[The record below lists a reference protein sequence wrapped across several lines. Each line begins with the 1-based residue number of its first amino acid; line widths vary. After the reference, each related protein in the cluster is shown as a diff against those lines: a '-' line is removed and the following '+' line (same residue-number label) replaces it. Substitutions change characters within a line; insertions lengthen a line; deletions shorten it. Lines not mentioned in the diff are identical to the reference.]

1 MASAGLCFLL
11 IPGLVLVL
19 ALLTLALMSARR
31 QAAGAAREAA
41 RCREALLRTEGLLR
55 TTSHELRTPLS
66 VIQAYTQLLIDSR
79 ARGEA
84 SCNEDHLVRMERA
97 TRRMQRLVSDLLDMA
112 RAEAGALSVSP
123 RPCDLGAL
131 CRQVAEEQ
139 EAAWGREVCL
149 DVPDEPVW
157 VRADPGRMAQV
168 LGNLLGNA
176 IAYSQP
182 DRPVWLQI
190 SARGGAGEVVAQVRD
205 EGPGI
210 EPAQRERLFES
221 GCRVEGAGGPPRGAA
236 SAGLGLGLPLCKVL
250 VQRHGGRIWVESEP
264 GRGSTFF
271 VALPVL
277 EGAAG

>member
-1 MASAGLCFLL
+1 MAIVGILVLLLGLALAL
-11 IPGLVLVL
+11 GLGLVLP
-19 ALLTLALMSARR
+19 ARR
-31 QAAGAAREAA
+31 RAAGAEQETA
-41 RCREALLRTEGLLR
+41 RCREALQRTEGLLR

-79 ARGEA
+79 ARGEGVR
-84 SCNEDHLVRMERA
+84 DDYLLRMERA
-97 TRRMQRLVSDLLDMA
+97 TRRMQRLVNDLLDMA
-112 RAEAGALSVSP
+112 RAEAGALSVAP

-139 EAAWGREVCL
+139 EVAWGREVCV

-190 SARGGAGEVVAQVRD
+190 SARGGAGGEVVAQVRD

-210 EPAQRERLFES
+210 TRAQRERIFES
-221 GCRVEGAGGPPRGAA
+221 ACRADAGDGPRGAA

-264 GRGSTFF
+264 GQGSTFY
-271 VALPVL
+271 VALPAL
-277 EGAAG
+277 AGASPP